1 MEILIPSPS
10 TVGAEDG
17 DRSGFLGMFFPNSIF
32 VCYGSG
38 QNMGLCGDSYSTEH
52 F

>member
-17 DRSGFLGMFFPNSIF
+17 DRSGFLGMFFLNSIF
-32 VCYGSG
+32 CVLWLRAEYGTMWRLLL
-38 QNMGLCGDSYSTEH
+38 N
-52 F
+52 